1 MVKNMRALIDLC
13 RSRKGKIAL
22 NVSSAVLGIGV
33 AVLAA
38 RHFAETGW
46 PLANADFQ
54 LVAAAGGLFPLPH
67 PVQAFRPPPLFSPPP
82 RPPQNAP
89 PAPGRGAAGG
99 GAPA

>member
-13 RSRKGKIAL
+13 RSRKGKITL

-54 LVAAAGGLFPLPH
+54 LVAAAGGFFPLSH
-67 PVQAFRPPPLFSPPP
+67 PFQGFGWAPFFSPPP
-82 RPPQNAP
+82 RPPKKGP
-89 PAPGRGAAGG
+89 PAPGGAPPGGG
-99 GAPA
+99 GA